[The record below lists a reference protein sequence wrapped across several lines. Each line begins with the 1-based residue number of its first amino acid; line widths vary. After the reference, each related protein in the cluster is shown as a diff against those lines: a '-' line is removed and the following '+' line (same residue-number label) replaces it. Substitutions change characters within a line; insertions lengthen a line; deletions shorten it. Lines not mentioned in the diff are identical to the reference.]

1 MSIEQNLKTLIGEY
15 TFQICVLQ
23 EQLAQANAKIA
34 EYEKK
39 DSDGKSSNS

>member
-23 EQLAQANAKIA
+23 DQLKQANEKID
-34 EYEKK
+34 ELTPKEKK
-39 DSDGKSSNS
+39 DKKDV